1 MLEPPLDLNG
11 ARILFVNDD
20 GIRASGLIALEQIAK
35 SSSKD
40 VWVFAPEEE
49 QSGTG
54 HSLSLY
60 KSVRVSRISARRFA
74 VGGSPADCE
83 MLALTEY
90 MLDKRPGLLL
100 SGVNRG
106 QNLGDDVTYSGTVA
120 GSMEDTL
127 IGIPAIAMSQRVSG
141 DKVQFKTAETL
152 APSTITK
159 LYREKWPADVFINV
173 NFPVVPAKAVS
184 GGSIIPEGRRKS
196 GYNSHEMQDPRRQD
210 QCYITYNAIEGQ
222 HVRRK
227 DTDYKAIE
235 RGEISITPH
244 NRDLTHKVP

>member
-83 MLALTEY
+83 CW
-90 MLDKRPGLLL
+90 RSRSICWING
-100 SGVNRG
+100 
-106 QNLGDDVTYSGTVA
+106 
-120 GSMEDTL
+120 
-127 IGIPAIAMSQRVSG
+127 PA
-141 DKVQFKTAETL
+141 F
-152 APSTITK
+152 
-159 LYREKWPADVFINV
+159 Y
-173 NFPVVPAKAVS
+173 
-184 GGSIIPEGRRKS
+184 
-196 GYNSHEMQDPRRQD
+196 
-210 QCYITYNAIEGQ
+210 
-222 HVRRK
+222 
-227 DTDYKAIE
+227 
-235 RGEISITPH
+235 
-244 NRDLTHKVP
+244 